1 MRITGKLAAVAAG
14 LCIVAGAH
22 VVQASDAM
30 KAIVGSYLEIHA
42 QLAADKVDGV
52 KASATALAARAEGL
66 GEAGTVMVKTAR
78 TVGAAADLKAARE
91 AFGDPERRRRRR
103 GEGGGLEGSRRR
115 EARLLSH
122 GQALVA
128 AEGRED
134 QQSVLRHRHAY
145 VRRVQEALTANRRI
159 ATAPKMGS
167 GTSHPMNISFVHQKL
182 ANGLD
187 VIVHEDHDCP
197 IVAVNV
203 WYHVGSKNEQPGRTG
218 FAHLFEHLMFEG
230 SEHHDAGYFRPL
242 QEVGGVLNGSTNA
255 DRTNYWEVVPS
266 NAVELALWMES
277 DRMGYLLPA
286 LTDAK
291 FENQRNVVLN
301 ERRQN
306 YENRPYGFAGMSL
319 VAALYPPEHPYHWMT
334 IGAAEDLK
342 AARLDDVRAFFQTYY
357 RPRNASLALAGD
369 IDADR
374 AMTLAAEY
382 FGGLDA
388 GPEPPPV
395 VAPNP
400 SLTGERRL
408 VLEDRIELPRL
419 YLAWHSPALFAE
431 DDAELDLVS
440 EVLAGSKTSRLYRRL
455 VYEQRIATEVA
466 ASQGSRELGS
476 FFQIV
481 ATAAP
486 GRTLVELEQAI
497 ACELARL
504 HAEGP
509 SAAELERC
517 LAQAEAHFLHR
528 LQTVGGFGGKSDQLN
543 AYNVY
548 LGRPG
553 YFDEDLARYRR
564 ADAAG
569 LTRAAARWLGTGRV
583 ALSVVPHGRAAL
595 ALSGSQPVSVS

>member
-1 MRITGKLAAVAAG
+1 
-14 LCIVAGAH
+14 
-22 VVQASDAM
+22 
-30 KAIVGSYLEIHA
+30 
-42 QLAADKVDGV
+42 
-52 KASATALAARAEGL
+52 
-66 GEAGTVMVKTAR
+66 
-78 TVGAAADLKAARE
+78 
-91 AFGDPERRRRRR
+91 
-103 GEGGGLEGSRRR
+103 
-115 EARLLSH
+115 
-122 GQALVA
+122 
-128 AEGRED
+128 
-134 QQSVLRHRHAY
+134 
-145 VRRVQEALTANRRI
+145 
-159 ATAPKMGS
+159 
-167 GTSHPMNISFVHQKL
+167 MNIPFVHQRL

-187 VIVHEDHDCP
+187 VIVHEDRDCP

-230 SEHHDAGYFRPL
+230 SQHHDAGYFRPL
-242 QEVGGVLNGSTNA
+242 QEIGGVLNGSTNA

-277 DRMGYLLPA
+277 DRMGFLLPA
-286 LTDAK
+286 LTEAK

-306 YENRPYGFAGMSL
+306 YENRPYGFAGMSI
-319 VAALYPPEHPYHWMT
+319 VAALYPLEHPYHWMT

-342 AARLDDVRAFFQTYY
+342 AARLEDVRAFFQTYY
-357 RPRNASLALAGD
+357 RPRNASLSIAGD

-374 AMTLAAEY
+374 AVALATDY
-382 FGGLDA
+382 FGGLEP

-395 VAPNP
+395 VAPKAA
-400 SLTGERRL
+400 LAGETRL
-408 VLEDRIELPRL
+408 VLEDRVELSRL

-440 EVLAGSKTSRLYRRL
+440 EVLGGGKTSRLYRSL
-455 VYEQRIATEVA
+455 VYDQRIATEIA

-486 GRTLVELEQAI
+486 GRSLAEVEQAI
-497 ACELARL
+497 ATELARFL
-504 HAEGP
+504 ENGP
-509 SAAELERC
+509 TADELERC

-548 LGRPG
+548 LGTPG
-553 YFDEDLARYRR
+553 YFEQDLSRYRA
-564 ADAAG
+564 ADAPG
-569 LTRAAARWLGTGRV
+569 LKLAATRWLSTGRV
-583 ALSVVPHGRAAL
+583 ALSVVPRGRAAL
-595 ALSGSQPVSVS
+595 ALEGSLPVSVS